1 MAAAFLATDGEP
13 ELLEGLPLWILENQQ
28 IGWSGAW
35 EETPTSESRSWADS
49 LIEER
54 APPYEVL
61 ADDGVTKLKDVHF
74 SSSDLRVLVYPAK
87 PDGEE
92 ISCLYGPKV
101 DSTTDCDGWIYAT
114 KPNRLDSQRLG
125 GRATPRFGDR
135 VRRRRWRRGEPLR
148 SESVA
153 RIFWCDNS
161 SSVMQSLWNAVGD
174 LAGRRSMSQ
183 VPIDPTA
190 VIRRSHS
197 DVEKYQNLCQRLSP
211 WDDLPTLADMVLAA
225 VYSRAA
231 YAYTGRRGLF
241 DSVTQGA
248 MVFSLH
254 RAAFDYAEH
263 VDDASN
269 EAAFL
274 DMMCLAPEDLL
285 CAQWRSLGPLQ
296 PAFAVA
302 RDHTLKWIVV
312 AVRGTLSLKDILT
325 DCAVNSVPFLE
336 GTAHEGFVKTSHK
349 LLEEIEELLRKEM
362 QAHQGYRLVFC
373 GHSMGGAVS
382 AMCVAMLR
390 DKAAKDV
397 ARYGQWASQC
407 CAYGIGTPAVLSRNI
422 CERLAQSRAAFVV
435 VNAQDWSPRASVS
448 SVSELLDDLVEL
460 SLARTMMRMAT
471 GAGQEPRRPEP
482 EQLEQLPPGVML
494 QIVPGQDQSLL
505 KASVVDYRRSMPAWP
520 DVAAHI
526 PLAYVEGLAA
536 GLARCLRSEGSA
548 KWRHLPALAALRRLM
563 QGEREPAAT
572 AKLPSFPDK
581 AREVLST
588 ELRMLCSE
596 RTVFF

>member
-1 MAAAFLATDGEP
+1 
-13 ELLEGLPLWILENQQ
+13 
-28 IGWSGAW
+28 
-35 EETPTSESRSWADS
+35 
-49 LIEER
+49 
-54 APPYEVL
+54 
-61 ADDGVTKLKDVHF
+61 
-74 SSSDLRVLVYPAK
+74 
-87 PDGEE
+87 
-92 ISCLYGPKV
+92 
-101 DSTTDCDGWIYAT
+101 
-114 KPNRLDSQRLG
+114 
-125 GRATPRFGDR
+125 
-135 VRRRRWRRGEPLR
+135 
-148 SESVA
+148 
-153 RIFWCDNS
+153 
-161 SSVMQSLWNAVGD
+161 
-174 LAGRRSMSQ
+174 
-183 VPIDPTA
+183 
-190 VIRRSHS
+190 
-197 DVEKYQNLCQRLSP
+197 
-211 WDDLPTLADMVLAA
+211 MVLAA

-248 MVFSLH
+248 FLVQLACGVSAMLMHGLLCPVEAIRKLESPCILYTILVLNARWAGAMVFSLH

-269 EAAFL
+269 ELGPSCFMCAYSRSQGRSKEAAFL
-274 DMMCLAPEDLL
+274 DMMCLAPEDLV
-285 CAQWRSLGPLQ
+285 CAQWRSLGP
-296 PAFAVA
+296 AFAVA
-302 RDHTLKWIVV
+302 RDHVLKWIVV

-336 GTAHEGFVKTSHK
+336 GTAHEGFVKTSQK

-471 GAGQEPRRPEP
+471 GAGQELRRPEP

-505 KASVVDYRRSMPAWP
+505 KASSTDYRHSMPAWP

-526 PLAYVEGLAA
+526 PLAYVEGAWF
-536 GLARCLRSEGSA
+536 S
-548 KWRHLPALAALRRLM
+548 
-563 QGEREPAAT
+563 
-572 AKLPSFPDK
+572 
-581 AREVLST
+581 
-588 ELRMLCSE
+588 
-596 RTVFF
+596 